1 METTYH
7 IGHEIEKE
15 LRAQGKSARWLADEI
30 CLTPQAVYDIF
41 KRNHIA
47 TDRLADIQ
55 RVLGRDFFKELSQ
68 LTNNGDVLAD
78 EEDESVLQE
87 RFELLMPEDKL
98 HVLKREAYEELI
110 EEFVV
115 TEHHKPLVIF
125 TNDPYI
131 KGTVECTADREL
143 GIGQVFYLDL
153 KREWGKNISDEDIIS
168 HVKDMPHPI
177 VLVGCDACNYS
188 FRFMVKLAQ
197 ETGKKV
203 FAYCLENNHLTNY
216 TNNLEYH
223 DPMIKYFGAWH
234 EQIHFAFVDDERQ
247 TYRQTRQLFLA
258 DWGEDILSYLKL
270 FMPFM
275 KHDEE
280 KDKAVWEWLNDPEKL
295 YKAYR
300 KYLESKASGLYR
312 FKDFSFMYMD
322 DEVDIKQNGLRW
334 TVSLPIDE
342 LMVQSNQNVLMQ
354 MVPLQRSMWIDI
366 DENGI
371 HDYEDSPLH

>member
-1 METTYH
+1 MNRYMETTYH

-131 KGTVECTADREL
+131 KGSVERTADREL

-153 KREWGKNISDEDIIS
+153 KREWGKTYQMKTSSAKSRICLIPLCLWDAMHVITRSVSWSSWLRKPARRFLPTAWKII
-168 HVKDMPHPI
+168 I
-177 VLVGCDACNYS
+177 
-188 FRFMVKLAQ
+188 
-197 ETGKKV
+197 
-203 FAYCLENNHLTNY
+203 
-216 TNNLEYH
+216 
-223 DPMIKYFGAWH
+223 
-234 EQIHFAFVDDERQ
+234 
-247 TYRQTRQLFLA
+247 
-258 DWGEDILSYLKL
+258 
-270 FMPFM
+270 
-275 KHDEE
+275 
-280 KDKAVWEWLNDPEKL
+280 
-295 YKAYR
+295 
-300 KYLESKASGLYR
+300 
-312 FKDFSFMYMD
+312 
-322 DEVDIKQNGLRW
+322 
-334 TVSLPIDE
+334 
-342 LMVQSNQNVLMQ
+342 
-354 MVPLQRSMWIDI
+354 
-366 DENGI
+366 
-371 HDYEDSPLH
+371 

>member
-68 LTNNGDVLAD
+68 LTNNGCVLAD

-131 KGTVECTADREL
+131 KGSVERTADREL

-153 KREWGKNISDEDIIS
+153 KREWGKNISDKDIIS
-168 HVKDMPHPI
+168 EIQDMPHPI

-247 TYRQTRQLFLA
+247 SYRQTRQLFLA
-258 DWGEDILSYLKL
+258 NWGEDILSYLKL
-270 FMPFM
+270 LMPFM

-295 YKAYR
+295 YQAYKR
-300 KYLESKASGLYR
+300 YLDSKASGLYR
-312 FKDFSFMYMD
+312 LKDFLFMHMD
-322 DEVDIKQNGLRW
+322 DEVDIKQDGLRW
-334 TVSLPIDE
+334 IVKLPIDD

-354 MVPLQRSMWIDI
+354 MVPLQLSMWIDI

-371 HDYEDSPLH
+371 RDYEDSPLH

>member
-68 LTNNGDVLAD
+68 LTNNGGILAD
-78 EEDESVLQE
+78 EEDESVLLE

-131 KGTVECTADREL
+131 KGSVERTADREL

-168 HVKDMPHPI
+168 HVQDMPHPI

-203 FAYCLENNHLTNY
+203 FAYCLEDNHLINY

-247 TYRQTRQLFLA
+247 SYRQTRQLFLA
-258 DWGEDILSYLKL
+258 NWGEDILSYLKL
-270 FMPFM
+270 LMPFM

-280 KDKAVWEWLNDPEKL
+280 KDKSVWEWLNDPEKL
-295 YKAYR
+295 YQAYKR
-300 KYLESKASGLYR
+300 YLDSKASGLYR
-312 FKDFSFMYMD
+312 LKDFLFMHMD
-322 DEVDIKQNGLRW
+322 DEVDIKQDGLRW
-334 TVSLPIDE
+334 IVKLPIDD

-354 MVPLQRSMWIDI
+354 MVPLQLSMWIDI

-371 HDYEDSPLH
+371 WDYEDSPLH